1 MTQARRIT
9 ATEAAAMVQSG
20 YCLDYGITLNQPDV
34 FDKALAAR
42 AAELKDVR
50 IRSCISVAPRAV
62 LEADPE
68 GKHFYWL
75 SWHYSGYDRKKS
87 DQSIAHY
94 APINLGELPDY
105 YRRFIEPADI
115 ACIKVCPKDENGI
128 YNFGGTN
135 LWHPAICE
143 TARLVIVE
151 VTEGLPYT
159 YGQDCGLH
167 ENDIDFIIEGDNAPA
182 TELPDLPVT
191 DIDRAVGQ
199 IVAEN
204 IEDGSCIQVGI
215 GGMPN
220 AVCSALLKSGA
231 KELGLHSEMLTDSMV
246 DLVRSGQAT
255 GSRKSLDTGKHVYG
269 FALGSKRL
277 YDTINNNPDFHC
289 CQADYTNPPHIIM
302 QNSKTVAINNTT
314 QIDLTGQAASE
325 SDGFRHISGTGGQ
338 LQFVRGA
345 YASEGGKSFICLSS
359 VYEKAGV
366 RKSRIVLTLTPGN
379 TVTTTR
385 MDQMYVVT
393 EYGMVNLKGMS
404 IAERVRA
411 MISIAHPEFRD
422 ELEKKAREN
431 NLIGRTAYAL
441 S

>member
-1 MTQARRIT
+1 MTTTRRIS
-9 ATEAAAMVQSG
+9 AQDAAAMVASG
-20 YCLDYGITLNQPDV
+20 YCLDYGVTIGQPDV

-42 AAELKDVR
+42 AADLKDVK

-68 GKHFYWL
+68 GRHFYWL
-75 SWHYSGYDRKKS
+75 SWHYSGYDRKMS
-87 DQSIAHY
+87 DQGIAHY

-115 ACIKVCPKDENGI
+115 AILKVCPRDENGF

-143 TARLVIVE
+143 TAKVVIVE
-151 VTEGLPYT
+151 ETKGLPYT
-159 YGQDCGLH
+159 HGESCGLH
-167 ENDIDFIIEGDNAPA
+167 ESEVDFVIEGDHWPA

-191 DIDRAVGQ
+191 EVDRAVGQ
-199 IVAEN
+199 LVAEN

-220 AVCSALLKSGA
+220 AVCSALLDSDA
-231 KELGLHSEMLTDSMV
+231 KDLGLHSEMLTDSMV
-246 DLVRSGQAT
+246 DLVRSGQAN
-255 GSRKSLDTGKHVYG
+255 GSLKNIDTGKHVYS
-269 FALGSKRL
+269 FALGSQRL
-277 YDTINNNPDFHC
+277 YETIDNNPDFHC
-289 CQADYTNPPHIIM
+289 CPADYTNPPHIIM
-302 QNSKTVAINNTT
+302 QNSKAVAINNTT
-314 QIDLTGQAASE
+314 QVDLTGQAASE

-359 VYEKAGV
+359 VFEKGDV

-393 EYGMVNLKGMS
+393 EFGIVNLKGKS

-411 MISIAHPEFRD
+411 MISIAHPDFRD
-422 ELEKKAREN
+422 ELQIQAREAR
-431 NLIGRTAYAL
+431 LIDRTIYPF

>member
-1 MTQARRIT
+1 MPQARRIA

-115 ACIKVCPKDENGI
+115 ACIKVCPKDENGV

-143 TARLVIVE
+143 TAKLVIVE

-277 YDTINNNPDFHC
+277 YDTINNNPAFHC

-411 MISIAHPEFRD
+411 MISIAHPDFRD
-422 ELEKKAREN
+422 ELERQAREN